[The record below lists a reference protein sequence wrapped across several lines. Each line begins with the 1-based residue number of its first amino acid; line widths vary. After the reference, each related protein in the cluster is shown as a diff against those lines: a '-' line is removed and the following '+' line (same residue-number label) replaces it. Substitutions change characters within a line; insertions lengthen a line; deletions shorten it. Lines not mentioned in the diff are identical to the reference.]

1 MLSGWRSVW
10 SARRLFCESS
20 SGGLL
25 TLCEEV
31 LRGADEIMV
40 LIGEAF
46 DAKSCCECSFGECGE
61 IDMGRDILFARIFQG
76 SRVAAMSTI
85 TTEGAVR
92 SMRSEQFEAR
102 EPVVDDED
110 EALVHALR
118 KSVNPVAGGG
128 AKLGNCPCR
137 AWG

>member
-1 MLSGWRSVW
+1 MEERLECAKALLRGFI
-10 SARRLFCESS
+10 RRIADF
-20 SGGLL
+20 
-25 TLCEEV
+25 CEEV

-46 DAKSCCECSFGECGE
+46 DAKSCCECSFGECSK
-61 IDMGRDILFARIFQG
+61 INMGRDILFARIFQG

-85 TTEGAVR
+85 AAERAVR

-110 EALVHALR
+110 EAFVHAPR
-118 KSVNPVAGGG
+118 KSVNPVAGDG
-128 AKLGNCPCR
+128 AKLGNCSR
-137 AWG
+137 GTGG